1 MCSTCNHHQKVF
13 MELSYP
19 LKIQVY
25 LMAYLNEGVYLQ
37 KAAQVR
43 LENLSQIRNQSTFI
57 NNSQRIGC
65 LRDMIE
71 MMKSLYI
78 ENCNRRETKNKK
90 EEERNKL

>member
-1 MCSTCNHHQKVF
+1 

-57 NNSQRIGC
+57 NDPQRLGR
-65 LRDMIE
+65 LRGRLE
-71 MMKSLYI
+71 MMKSLGYTKI
-78 ENCNRRETKNKK
+78 FNWNETEKKK
-90 EEERNKL
+90 E